1 MEIGVWGMD
10 ATAAQTHQNLGSLDH
25 KTRLHSPKHTG
36 NFATNLTGEENQR
49 TANTFVVPPLLCSAK
64 TELSD
69 TNYAAT
75 IKKRSTTQYSRRHR
89 GRAHARTE
97 ASSMKKAAKLR
108 QQNVLR
114 QLQHTLPRHHYE
126 K

>member
-10 ATAAQTHQNLGSLDH
+10 ATVAQTHQNLGSLDH

-36 NFATNLTGEENQR
+36 NYATNLTGEENQR

-64 TELSD
+64 TELSG

-75 IKKRSTTQYSRRHR
+75 KKTIDYTIFS
-89 GRAHARTE
+89 
-97 ASSMKKAAKLR
+97 
-108 QQNVLR
+108 
-114 QLQHTLPRHHYE
+114 
-126 K
+126 